1 MFTGLIERLGSVLE
15 VAERAEG
22 RTFTIDAGPI
32 AADLS
37 AGDSIAVNGV
47 CLTVTT
53 LDGSAFTTDVL
64 VETLNRTSFRTLSR
78 GDRVNLER
86 PLRASDRLGGHFVQG
101 HVDGIATIAHVAEEG
116 PDRRIT
122 FSLPRPMRRYAVEK
136 GSIALDGVSLTIAS
150 LEEDGARFDV
160 ALIPETVSR
169 TSLGIKAAGDLVHVE
184 VDILAKYV
192 ERMLHTSQSQQEQN
206 S

>member
-1 MFTGLIERLGSVLE
+1 MFTGLVEGLGSVLE

-22 RTFTIDAGPI
+22 RTFTIDAGPFG
-32 AADLS
+32 ADLA

-47 CLTVTT
+47 CLTATT
-53 LDGSAFTTDVL
+53 VDGSVFTTDVL

-78 GDRVNLER
+78 GDRVNLEK
-86 PLRASDRLGGHFVQG
+86 PLRAADRLGGHFVQG
-101 HVDGIATIAHVAEEG
+101 HVDGIATITHVTTEG
-116 PDRRIT
+116 PDWRLT
-122 FSLPRPMRRYAVEK
+122 LALPRSMRRYAVEK

-150 LEEDGARFDV
+150 LEDDGAHFDV

-169 TSLGIKAAGDLVHVE
+169 TTLGIKTVGDPVHVE

-192 ERMLHTSQSQQEQN
+192 ERMLHTSQSRQEQQ

>member
-1 MFTGLIERLGSVLE
+1 MFTGLVEGLGEVLKI
-15 VAERAEG
+15 AERAEG
-22 RTFTIDAGPI
+22 RTFTIDAGPL
-32 AADLS
+32 APDLT

-47 CLTVTT
+47 CLTATT
-53 LDGSAFTTDVL
+53 VEGTAFTTDLL
-64 VETLNRTSFRTLSR
+64 VETLNRTSFRTIAR

-101 HVDGIATIAHVAEEG
+101 HVDGIATITHVAAEG
-116 PDRRIT
+116 PDRRLT
-122 FSLPRPMRRYAVEK
+122 LALPPPMRRYAVEK

-150 LEEDGARFDV
+150 LEDDGAHFDV

-169 TSLGIKAAGDLVHVE
+169 TSLGIKAAGDPVHVE

-192 ERMLHTSQSQQEQN
+192 ERMLHTSQSQQEQK